1 MLWFKAWAE
10 SRTRFAIGL
19 GLIIAA
25 TAFIIGWQD
34 GRALFA
40 GVHRTLFTLLAFVLG
55 MGGLLRESEVGTS
68 AFTLSLPV
76 SRTRLTIVRSVVGL
90 AELAALAAAPVVV
103 IAVAAIGGRH
113 AMPVSQAVTLA
124 LRWIAGGSALFGLGL
139 FASATVPGEYNGF
152 VAAVAVHFGHTVTTQ
167 FIRLAKPPLMP
178 YMFTIQEIMSGLR
191 PALAVP
197 TAAAVAIAACLI
209 AAASAWT
216 DRKDF

>member
-10 SRTRFAIGL
+10 SRLRFAIGL

-25 TAFIIGWQD
+25 TAFIIGWQE

-40 GVHRTLFTLLAFVLG
+40 GVHRTLFMLLAIVLG
-55 MGGLLRESEVGTS
+55 MGGLLREHEIGTS

-76 SRTRLTIVRSVVGL
+76 TRARLTIVRTVVGI

-103 IAVAAIGGRH
+103 VAVVAVAGRH
-113 AMPVSQAVTLA
+113 AMPVGSAATLA
-124 LRWIAGGSALFGLGL
+124 LRWIAGGSTLFGLAFL
-139 FASATVPGEYNGF
+139 ASATVPGEYNAF
-152 VAAVAVHFGHTVTTQ
+152 VVAVVAHFGHTVTTQ
-167 FIRLAKPPLMP
+167 FIRLAKPALMP

-197 TAAAVAIAACLI
+197 TTGAVAIAACLI
-209 AAASAWT
+209 VAASVWT